1 MDVSYVNPFI
11 NATLTW
17 VKNMVGVE
25 AKVMAPQLKKQP
37 FPHYDISGI
46 IGLSGGAA
54 GSISLGFPMKSAL
67 AIVSQMIQA
76 PIKEDD
82 ADLIDAIGEIANII
96 AGFAKRDL
104 THLNLSISLPNVI
117 LSNHILAGLS
127 GAPTIIVPYTCP
139 LGDFSMEVSLKTN

>member
-25 AKVMAPQLKKQP
+25 AKTLAPQLKRPP
-37 FPHYDISGI
+37 FPHYDISGV

-54 GSISLGFPMKSAL
+54 GSISFGFPMQSAV
-67 AIVSQMIQA
+67 AIVSKMIQA

-82 ADLIDAIGEIANII
+82 ADLIDAIGEIVNIV

-127 GAPTIIVPYTCP
+127 GAPTIVVPFTCP
-139 LGDFSMEVSLKTN
+139 LGSFAMEVSLKTN

>member
-1 MDVSYVNPFI
+1 MDVNYVNPFI
-11 NATLTW
+11 NATLAW
-17 VKNMVGVE
+17 VKSMVGVE
-25 AKVMAPQLKKQP
+25 AKALSPQLKKQP

-54 GSISLGFPMKSAL
+54 GSISLGFPMKSAV
-67 AIVSQMIQA
+67 AIVSKMIQA
-76 PIKEDD
+76 PIHEGD

-104 THLNLSISLPNVI
+104 SSLNLSISLPNVI

-127 GAPTIIVPYTCP
+127 GAPTIIVPYSCP
-139 LGDFSMEVSLKTN
+139 LGEFFMEVSLKTN